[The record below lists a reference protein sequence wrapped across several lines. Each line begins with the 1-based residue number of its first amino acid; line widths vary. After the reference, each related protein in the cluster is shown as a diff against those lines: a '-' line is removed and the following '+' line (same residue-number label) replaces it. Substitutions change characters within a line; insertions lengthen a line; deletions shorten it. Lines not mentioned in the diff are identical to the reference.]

1 MKKILIVLMIIG
13 IFFVGTR
20 KASAQVDCAAIL
32 AQASQMGP
40 QGMATIKAAFPGCFN
55 NQGSGAK
62 GTGSGSGLDVFVKA
76 FETAFQ
82 TIGTYLGDIAFSI
95 VFGALVL
102 NVAALGMSIVFSDS
116 GGPAWST
123 AIRGLVLLGLD
134 LDFVSPGSVVNLSSI
149 ASDVYNSGIQVGQK
163 LIGYIYS
170 QITVTPPGASAL
182 YSNVAKSILPQTFSF
197 DPIAAFDMG
206 LKLAELDT
214 AGVMAHIV
222 SSSSG
227 GLVNAAMAIANV
239 FSGVGLVYLLLGV
252 PAAMFIVGTF
262 SLLAGEIFALIVFSY
277 WTIAS
282 IGLVYAFEAIKRFT
296 GKPFS
301 LSVSYS
307 QIYQIIICLFVRVVV
322 MYMILGL
329 GFAAVGPVILGSV
342 TTVSSPFTF
351 LIVIGITFVYML
363 LAKQA
368 PAFYQIFGCNN
379 LLSSAFV
386 PMAAVG
392 QSLSG
397 GVGGAV
403 GGAVAGHNEAK
414 RTGMPTNSS
423 TYARHM
429 AKSIMSGA
437 KQGANSRQKDPFHA
451 GKEAHDNLA
460 DAFKKAEGGPPK
472 SPGGGQQQSPQE
484 EKGGLVDKSGAP
496 VTSAS
501 FSPTPSNVRES
512 TKYDGGGQ
520 SQGTQQSPQGSFQ
533 GPSSPGP
540 QPTPNQPQSGPS
552 GGGSV
557 GGRGGRGSEDS
568 GNSGRIITP

>member
-13 IFFVGTR
+13 IFFAGTR

-102 NVAALGMSIVFSDS
+102 NVAALGMSIVSSDS

-123 AIRGLVLLGLD
+123 AIRGLVLLGID
-134 LDFVSPGSVVNLSSI
+134 LAFVSPGSVVNLSSI

-222 SSSSG
+222 SSSSEG
-227 GLVNAAMAIANV
+227 MVNAAMAIANI
-239 FSGVGLVYLLLGV
+239 FSGVGLIYLLLGV

-282 IGLVYAFEAIKRFT
+282 IGLLYGFEAIKRFT

-397 GVGGAV
+397 AV
-403 GGAVAGHNEAK
+403 GGAVAGHKEAK
-414 RTGMPTNSS
+414 RTDMPFEGGHYS
-423 TYARHM
+423 RHM
-429 AKSIMSGA
+429 AKSAMGGA
-437 KQGANSRQKDPFHA
+437 KQGANSRHRSPFHA
-451 GKEAHDNLA
+451 GEEAHNNLS

-472 SPGGGQQQSPQE
+472 SSGGGQQQSPQE
-484 EKGGLVDKSGAP
+484 DKGGLLDKSGAP

-501 FSPTPSNVRES
+501 FSPTPSAVRES
-512 TKYDGGGQ
+512 TKYDGGSQ
-520 SQGTQQSPQGSFQ
+520 SQGSQQREQ
-533 GPSSPGP
+533 
-540 QPTPNQPQSGPS
+540 TD
-552 GGGSV
+552 
-557 GGRGGRGSEDS
+557 R
-568 GNSGRIITP
+568 